1 MAIQA
6 GKGGEMQIVLRVK
19 DDGTAV
25 IEKFGKTAERE
36 GEKTSGSWNK
46 IGKSVGLVAAAAPAA
61 AAVMVKS
68 AIDTADATGKAA
80 DKLGMTTEAF
90 SALAYAAKT
99 SGNITRDNFGQAMRM
114 MVDNL
119 SQAVQGTGLAKNAI
133 VGLGLNASA
142 LAKMGP
148 EKAILAISDAME
160 KIPNQGDRVRIA
172 MDVFRNSDM
181 LHVLRGGSAGI
192 REMMEEAK
200 RMNQVIGDDTARQ
213 AGAFNK
219 NIDMLKDSA
228 TGLANTVAS
237 SLLPALNAL
246 LERLNK
252 AVGATN
258 TLSVDLL
265 QKDKEFLSVE
275 FNAINKA
282 AEQGFIVN
290 TARAEVL
297 RKQIEE
303 IDAQIA
309 EANKKADKESSDKA
323 DKGSAGGTLP
333 GALAIEE
340 LTKRIAEI
348 RASTL
353 NEEQRLVQDYVKS
366 YLDLNRARAADIIK
380 TDEELA
386 QRRTEI
392 ADAYEQQS
400 TERQYKELSQ
410 NLAQM
415 AANIAAMEE
424 SFMTEAELEQARY
437 EQKLL
442 DLENYRMSELYI
454 EETYNQNK
462 ENLEK
467 AHQEK
472 LRNLKDAALKKEFGA
487 ENAWME
493 QTANLMR
500 GNWNFKLQG
509 IALVLGKAAQLMQSD
524 RKKEFEFGKKAAI
537 GEALISTF
545 LGAAK
550 ALGTYGFPVGA
561 AFAALT
567 IAVGM
572 MNVRRIQSQQ
582 FGGGGGAVPT
592 FSASPNTGLPT
603 ATPGG
608 DVGLPSSTLPPSPLA
623 ASAVTPRNVNVTFL
637 GLSGPLDAGWVRDT
651 MIPSI
656 NDALGDGVNL
666 SVKT

>member
-1 MAIQA
+1 
-6 GKGGEMQIVLRVK
+6 MQIVLRVK

-36 GEKTSGSWNK
+36 GEKTSESWNK
-46 IGKSVGLVAAAAPAA
+46 IGKSVGLVAAAAAA
-61 AAVMVKS
+61 TAAVMVKS

-133 VGLGLNASA
+133 ADLGLNASA

-309 EANKKADKESSDKA
+309 EANKKAETN
-323 DKGSAGGTLP
+323 GSAAGTAGGGSSAP
-333 GALAIEE
+333 IQ
-340 LTKRIAEI
+340 
-348 RASTL
+348 S
-353 NEEQRLVQDYVKS
+353 
-366 YLDLNRARAADIIK
+366 AREATAK
-380 TDEELA
+380 LKEELA
-386 QRRTEI
+386 KQLVVIHEATISEEQLLAEKYVRDYQALEKSLALKLMSQERYDEQRQAL
-392 ADAYEQQS
+392 ADTYEQQS
-400 TERQYKELSQ
+400 TERQYRELSE
-410 NLAQM
+410 NIAQM

-487 ENAWME
+487 EHAWME
-493 QTANLMR
+493 QTANLMK

-608 DVGLPSSTLPPSPLA
+608 DVGLPSSTLPPSPLS
-623 ASAVTPRNVNVTFL
+623 ASAVTTRATY
-637 GLSGPLDAGWVRDT
+637 
-651 MIPSI
+651 
-656 NDALGDGVNL
+656 VNL
-666 SVKT
+666 IGDTFDLEWMRTKFSPLLEQAQRDGGIVIIR